1 MRAMFD
7 RLPGAL
13 PVRVVI
19 VVAAV
24 IVLLVALNFLYTW
37 MGDAFLDSGGGIG

>member
-13 PVRVVI
+13 PVRILI
-19 VVAAV
+19 VVVLIV
-24 IVLLVALNFLYTW
+24 ILLVALNFMYTW
-37 MGDAFLDSGGGIG
+37 LGDSFLDSGGGIG